1 METMGTRDFRK
12 YAIWKDSIQLT
23 KSIYLLVASF
33 PKEERF
39 GLSSQLIR
47 AATSIP
53 SNIAEGCSRSSE
65 SDFKRYLEIAL
76 GSAYE
81 VETQLVISSEIG
93 LLEKDRLNEL
103 IGDLQIIQKQ
113 ILQLIH
119 KIENSIKTK

>member
-1 METMGTRDFRK
+1 MGTRDFRK